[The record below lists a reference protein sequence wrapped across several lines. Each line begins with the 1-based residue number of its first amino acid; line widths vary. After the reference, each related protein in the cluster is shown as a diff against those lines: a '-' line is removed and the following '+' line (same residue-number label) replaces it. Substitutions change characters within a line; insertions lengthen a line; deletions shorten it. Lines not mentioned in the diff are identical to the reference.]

1 MRQERLGCH
10 RGVRLR
16 RRPGSGRQSAR
27 AVLAL
32 ALLVLPVAVA
42 VWAVIPQGVSGRVTD
57 AGGQPV
63 ADATVAPADPL
74 RLGTQAAFTD
84 SRGRYQVGAR
94 GWPLN
99 LNVSVVA
106 PGFAP
111 ARTSGGTVVLRR
123 WPLVTGR
130 AVDDTGA
137 AVANAAVTLVRPHQ
151 VWTAQAGADG
161 GFSLPATGGLG
172 RAWLAVQAEYHQP
185 AYASPTLALDRVLS
199 FSVVLPRMLGTVQ
212 LATDPPG
219 LGASV
224 DGQPATQCPA
234 TPCNLQLG
242 VGPHH
247 LEFASD
253 LYVPWAQDVQVDR
266 GASLSI
272 TAKLERKTGTLKL
285 TAPVA
290 GELSVDGNTV
300 NTGSAAWSGP
310 LPTGKHSVV
319 FRSAATWPSQSDVE
333 VTWKQSTEST
343 LAPAAVTPG
352 DSAAFARNLQAY
364 LAHAGGSY
372 GVYVEDLR
380 SGATVGAGQDS
391 GLEAAS
397 VIKVPEALYLLHQVD
412 AGQVKL
418 DDQVD
423 LHDGDF
429 MSGTGTLFSTAHTGD
444 KFKVQDLL
452 TLLIRQ
458 SDNTAWR
465 ALDRVLGTGAVDAY
479 AAGIGAPDCHQ
490 VSDNCTAREAGRM
503 LSQLARGRLLSS
515 ASTQLLMG
523 LLETTVFNDRINYYL
538 PGVTVAHKVGMDGGV
553 INDCGVAFLPGD
565 PLTICVFTTTGDPN
579 LGVQVIR
586 DVTRAAVHYYGH

>member
-1 MRQERLGCH
+1 
-10 RGVRLR
+10 VRLSYDRTVR
-16 RRPGSGRQSAR
+16 RARGPASRGQSAR

-42 VWAVIPQGVSGRVTD
+42 TWAVIPQGVSGRVTD
-57 AGGQPV
+57 GSGQPV
-63 ADATVAPADPL
+63 ADATVTPADPL
-74 RLGTQAAFTD
+74 RLGTPAAFTD
-84 SRGRYQVGAR
+84 SGGRYRVGAR

-99 LNVSVVA
+99 LSVSVAA

-111 ARTSGGTVVLRR
+111 ARTAGGTLVLRH
-123 WPLVTGR
+123 WPLVTGQ

-137 AVANAAVTLVRPHQ
+137 PVANAYVTLARPHQ
-151 VWTAQAGADG
+151 VWTAQAGSDG
-161 GFSLPATGGLG
+161 RFSLPATGGTG

-185 AYASPTLALDRVLS
+185 AYASPMLVLDRVAS
-199 FSVVLPRMLGTVQ
+199 FSMVLQRLLGTVH
-212 LATDPPG
+212 LVTDPLG

-234 TPCNLQLG
+234 TPCDLQLG
-242 VGPHH
+242 IGPHH
-247 LEFASD
+247 LEFAND

-266 GASLSI
+266 GASVAI
-272 TAKLERKTGTLKL
+272 TARLERKTGTLKL
-285 TAPVA
+285 AAPVA
-290 GELSVDGNTV
+290 GEIAVDGNTV
-300 NTGSAAWSGP
+300 NAGSAGWSGP

-319 FRSAATWPSQSDVE
+319 FRSAATWPFTSDVE
-333 VTWKQSTEST
+333 VTWKQTTET
-343 LAPAAVTPG
+343 ALTPAPVIPG
-352 DSAAFARNLQAY
+352 DSAAFVQYLQAY
-364 LAHAGGSY
+364 LARAGGSY
-372 GVYVEDLR
+372 GVYVEDLK
-380 SGATVGAGQDS
+380 SGASVGAGQDS

-397 VIKVPEALYLLHQVD
+397 VIKMPEALYLLHQVD
-412 AGQVKL
+412 AGQAKL

-465 ALDRVLGTGAVDAY
+465 ALDRVLGVGAIDAY
-479 AAGIGAPDCHQ
+479 AASIGAPDCHQ

-503 LSQLARGRLLSS
+503 FSQLARGRLLSS
-515 ASTQLLMG
+515 TSTQLLMG

-553 INDCGVAFLPGD
+553 INDCGVALLPGD
-565 PLTICVFTTTGDPN
+565 PVTICVFTSTGDAS

-586 DVTRAAVHYYGH
+586 DITRAAVHYYGH

>member
-1 MRQERLGCH
+1 MRLSYH
-10 RGVRLR
+10 RAVRR
-16 RRPGSGRQSAR
+16 QPRSHQGAQWGRM
-27 AVLAL
+27 VLAL

-42 VWAVIPQGVSGRVTD
+42 AWAVLPQGVSGRVTD
-57 AGGQPV
+57 AAGQPV
-63 ADATVAPADPL
+63 ADATVAPTDPL
-74 RLGTQAAFTD
+74 RLGAEAAFTD
-84 SRGRYQVGAR
+84 SRGRYRVGAR

-99 LNVSVVA
+99 LNVSISA

-111 ARTSGGTVVLRR
+111 ARTSGGTLVLRR
-123 WPLVTGR
+123 WALVRGT

-137 AVANAAVTLVRPHQ
+137 AVEGAAITLVRGRQ
-151 VWTAQAGADG
+151 VWTAQAAKDG
-161 GFSLPATGGLG
+161 GFSLSAVGGGAG

-185 AYASPTLALDRVLS
+185 AYATPTLALDGVLS
-199 FSVVLPRMLGTVQ
+199 FSMVLPRLVGTVHVV
-212 LATDPPG
+212 TDPAG

-224 DGQPATQCPA
+224 DGQPAPQCQA
-234 TPCNLQLG
+234 TPCDLQLG
-242 VGPHH
+242 IGPHH

-253 LYVPWAQDVQVDR
+253 LYVPWAQDIQVDK
-266 GASLSI
+266 GASVSVM
-272 TAKLERKTGTLKL
+272 AKMERKTGTLKI
-285 TAPVA
+285 TAPVP
-290 GELSVDGNTV
+290 GEVSVDGRTV
-300 NTGSAAWSGP
+300 NSGAAAWAGP
-310 LPTGKHSVV
+310 LPTGKHSVA
-319 FRSAATWPSQSDVE
+319 FRSASTWPLQSDVE
-333 VTWKQSTEST
+333 VTWKQTTET
-343 LAPAAVTPG
+343 PLTPAAVTPG
-352 DSAAFARNLQAY
+352 DSAAFLQNLQAY
-364 LAHAGGSY
+364 LSRAGGSY
-372 GVYVEDLR
+372 GVYVESLK

-418 DDQVD
+418 TDEVD
-423 LHDGDF
+423 LYDADF

-465 ALDRVLGTGAVDAY
+465 ALDRILGIGAVDAY
-479 AAGIGAPDCHQ
+479 AASIGAPDCHQ

-515 ASTQLLMG
+515 GSTQLLMS

-538 PGVTVAHKVGMDGGV
+538 QGVTVAHKVGMDGGV

-565 PLTICVFTTTGDPN
+565 PLTICIFTTTGDPS